1 MGRKR
6 GGGAKYWGL
15 LLVLGAVAFF
25 AQMRWMNGAKRR
37 SAEDMGGIAVKLNE
51 YLTGQ
56 AGVGEKKSVPKAAG
70 SGAGGILEV
79 PCDACGG
86 TGWRM
91 DGDVGRREACPI
103 CLGHGMRLLRKLH
116 ADDHLCL
123 ACAGL
128 GRVDDGQGG
137 GMECPRCG
145 GRGLE
150 EDEQEEGEEAKSE
163 E

>member
-37 SAEDMGGIAVKLNE
+37 SAEDMGGIALKLNE
-51 YLTGQ
+51 YLNGQ
-56 AGVGEKKSVPKAAG
+56 AGTGEKKSAPKG
-70 SGAGGILEV
+70 GGTGAGGVLEV

-86 TGWRM
+86 TGWQL
-91 DGDVGRREACPI
+91 DGESGRRETCPI
-103 CLGHGMRLLRKLH
+103 CLGHGARLLRKLH
-116 ADDHLCL
+116 EDDYLCM

-128 GRVDDGQGG
+128 GRVPDGEGG

-150 EDEQEEGEEAKSE
+150 EGVRSQE
-163 E
+163 